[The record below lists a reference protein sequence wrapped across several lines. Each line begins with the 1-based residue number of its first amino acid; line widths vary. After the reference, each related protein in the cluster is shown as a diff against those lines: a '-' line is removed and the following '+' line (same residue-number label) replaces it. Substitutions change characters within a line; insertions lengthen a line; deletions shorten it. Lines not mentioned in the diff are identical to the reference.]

1 MMEFLLLQLTNSVI
15 PAGLIAKQASAGSI
29 LSDKIGF
36 IVLGV
41 ILGPVFLL
49 TLASIIIEFRN
60 KSRIPELFLSAF
72 VLLIGAMVAGFA
84 AIGIVL
90 KFVIPQ

>member
-1 MMEFLLLQLTNSVI
+1 MLHLMNIVV
-15 PAGLIAKQASAGSI
+15 PAGPIAKQASTGTA
-29 LSDKIGF
+29 LSENIGF

-41 ILGPVFLL
+41 IVGPVLLL

-72 VLLIGAMVAGFA
+72 FLLIGAMVAGFA